1 MVEYDIQRILQ
12 TIAIVLLIFIPLLI
26 VMCCIVNV
34 IVRKIKGEGSSASW
48 NYLNSLDKPRRA
60 SVSKAE
66 TTPLKSAATLADADS
81 GIGISNPIRKTV
93 ASTLEK
99 SAPSA
104 PPRPKEDPD
113 HALDGV
119 YYTNEPLPGKPNV
132 DFEDKIWDFDDDDVF
147 KSKSNSSLSSPL
159 AGRENESPP
168 QASKPVQYS
177 SILKPSSKKTE
188 DSPPELPKTLP
199 PSPSQ
204 IPKGF
209 SSKALTFSGPNSP
222 ASSLPSQPSLPTPQS
237 SPPTPKPLPPL
248 PQTAPPLP
256 QSPPPQSPTKRLPP
270 PLIPSKVSNPSTSSR
285 NSSIPN
291 TPRPSPVS
299 SDTSGSVS
307 GVRVNKTSI
316 STAI

>member
-26 VMCCIVNV
+26 VLCCIVNV

-81 GIGISNPIRKTV
+81 GIGITNPVRRTA

-99 SAPSA
+99 TTPSA
-104 PPRPKEDPD
+104 PPARPREDPD
-113 HALDGV
+113 NALDGV

-159 AGRENESPP
+159 AGRENESPA
-168 QASKPVQYS
+168 QVTKPVQYA
-177 SILKPSSKKTE
+177 SILKPSSQIAE
-188 DSPPELPKTLP
+188 ESPPELPKTLP

-209 SSKALTFSGPNSP
+209 SSKALTFSGPNSQS
-222 ASSLPSQPSLPTPQS
+222 SSLSQT
-237 SPPTPKPLPPL
+237 SPPTPQASPPL
-248 PQTAPPLP
+248 PQTPPPLP
-256 QSPPPQSPTKRLPP
+256 QSLPPQTPTKRLPP
-270 PLIPSKVSNPSTSSR
+270 PLIPAKLASPSTST
-285 NSSIPN
+285 NI

-299 SDTSGSVS
+299 SEASGSGS
-307 GVRVNKTSI
+307 GVRVNKSSI